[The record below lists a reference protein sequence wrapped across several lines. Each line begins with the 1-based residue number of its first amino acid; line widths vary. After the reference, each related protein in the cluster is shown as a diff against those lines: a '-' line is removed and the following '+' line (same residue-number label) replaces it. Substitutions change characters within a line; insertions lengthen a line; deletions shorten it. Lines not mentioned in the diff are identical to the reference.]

1 MSRKHTGSEVGTMAG
16 VQDAVRVAGGIV
28 VKKFNIVV
36 AGCGAMANAWI
47 KDALERSNVTIVGL
61 VDIKMEFAQAMA
73 ERHGL
78 NCKLYTDL
86 AEAIEDTGANLVY
99 DVTIPASHYHICS
112 TAMRL
117 GADVFG
123 EKPMAESMEEARD
136 LVALSE
142 RTGRSYAVMQ
152 NRRFNSPVRALR
164 NLIEEGNL
172 GKIGYIG
179 ADFFIAPHFGGFR
192 DMMDSPLI
200 LDMAIHTFDQARY
213 LTGADP
219 LSVYCHEYNPH
230 GSWYKGNANAI
241 CIFEMSDGSV
251 FSYRGSWCAEGK
263 PTSWDAEW
271 RINGENGTAIWDG
284 ADNLQAEVIAPG
296 DQNGKFIRDHTR
308 MDIVRDWSGRSGH
321 EGCLD
326 EMYSALIEGR
336 PAETDCR
343 DNLKSMAMVY
353 GAINSSR
360 EGRKIDLRNYY

>member
-1 MSRKHTGSEVGTMAG
+1 MREFT
-16 VQDAVRVAGGIV
+16 
-28 VKKFNIVV
+28 IVV
-36 AGCGAMANAWI
+36 AGCGGMANAWV
-47 KDALERSNVTIVGL
+47 KDALQRSNATIVGL
-61 VDIKMEFAQAMA
+61 VDIKLEFAQAMA

-86 AEAIEDTGANLVY
+86 AEAIKDTGANLVY
-99 DVTIPASHYHICS
+99 DVTIPASHFHICS

-123 EKPMAESMEEARD
+123 EKPMAESMEEARE

-142 RTGRSYAVMQ
+142 NTGRTYTVMQ
-152 NRRFNSPVRALR
+152 NRRFNAPIRALR
-164 NLIEEGNL
+164 GVIKE
-172 GKIGYIG
+172 GKIGKVGYIG
-179 ADFFIAPHFGGFR
+179 ADFFLAPHFGGFR

-219 LSVYCHEYNPH
+219 VSVYCHEFNPQ
-230 GSWYKGNANAI
+230 GSWYAGNASAI

-251 FSYRGSWCAEGK
+251 FSYRGSWSAEGK

-271 RINGENGTAIWDG
+271 RVNGDKGTALWDG
-284 ADNLQAEVIAPG
+284 ADNLHAEVVAPG
-296 DQNGKFIRDHTR
+296 DQNGKFIRDYTPL
-308 MDIVRDWSGRSGH
+308 DIARSWTGRSGH
-321 EGCLD
+321 EGCFD

-336 PAETDCR
+336 TAETDCR
-343 DNLKSMAMVY
+343 DNIKSMAMVY
-353 GAINSSR
+353 GAIHSAR